1 MTELTSIQ
9 RQDDHQDP
17 MVQMIARVAMDANI
31 PLDRLNALMDMRER
45 QMNKQAEQNFN
56 RAFAAAMAEMPSI
69 PKNGKGNKSKYS
81 TLNDL
86 VAVTRPILSRHGLSL
101 NWQTVMDG
109 DVISVTAIVRHAD
122 GHSISTT
129 LTGAR
134 DIEAGGGK
142 AMNKLQAGGSTETYL
157 KRYSGFS
164 ILGLSSGDEVDND
177 GAGEKPRATITAEQF
192 VLLREKIEQA
202 GITEQIVCTA
212 EKIDILQELPAAK
225 FAAVCAKL
233 DTTIKNK
240 LGAAQ

>member
-1 MTELTSIQ
+1 MTELTAIQ
-9 RQDDHQDP
+9 HQDGHQDP

-45 QMNKQAEQNFN
+45 QMDKQAEQNFN

-69 PKNGKGNKSKYS
+69 PKNGKNNHSGQKYS

-86 VAVTRPILSRHGLSL
+86 VAITRPILSRHGLSL
-101 NWQTVMDG
+101 NWQSAMDG
-109 DVISVTAIVRHAD
+109 NNITVTAIVRHAD

-129 LTGAR
+129 LSGAR
-134 DIEAGGGK
+134 DTGK
-142 AMNKLQAGGSTETYL
+142 QMNVLQGGGSTETYL

-164 ILGLSSGDEVDND
+164 ILGLSSGDEIDND
-177 GAGEKPRATITAEQF
+177 GAGEKAALAITAEQF

-202 GITEQIVCTA
+202 GIPEQVVCTA
-212 EKIDILQELPAAK
+212 EKIDILPELPAAR

-233 DTTIKNK
+233 DITIKNK
-240 LGAAQ
+240 LGAAK